1 MITEE
6 CHPEEVQA
14 FATRRPAVGFV
25 FGVRK
30 MSDAPEFFRMA
41 AKRPFGV
48 CFLASHASAKNAE
61 RMGPP
66 LLFVI

>member
-1 MITEE
+1 
-6 CHPEEVQA
+6 
-14 FATRRPAVGFV
+14 
-25 FGVRK
+25 